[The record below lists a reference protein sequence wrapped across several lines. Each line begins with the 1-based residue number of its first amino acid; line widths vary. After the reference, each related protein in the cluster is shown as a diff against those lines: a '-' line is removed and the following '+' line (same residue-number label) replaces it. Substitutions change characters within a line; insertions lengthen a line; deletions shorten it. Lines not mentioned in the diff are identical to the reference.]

1 MCTRYSLINLC
12 LIIGSLKEIRS
23 LLLLWIAFTVGFLI
37 WTFVLVAI
45 MFTYDTTPNFVGGV
59 AIAQLSNFAICGWLV
74 IIWSL
79 VSWVYLK
86 LIHTSIFAIFHYF
99 KIYLAALSLSCSLCT
114 KKSNK
119 KELRKWMEEE
129 SEEVKLIFSNRKP
142 KLMIDFITI
151 CSRLSKKYALET
163 YFNINV

>member
-1 MCTRYSLINLC
+1 MEIIFLYLCTRYSLINLC

-23 LLLLWIAFTVGFLI
+23 LLLLWIAFTLGFLI

-59 AIAQLSNFAICGWLV
+59 AIAQLSNFAISGWLV

-86 LIHTSIFAIFHYF
+86 LC
-99 KIYLAALSLSCSLCT
+99 IYMYIICNISLFQNLPCSFILVVFSLYQEI
-114 KKSNK
+114 KQKRI
-119 KELRKWMEEE
+119 KEMDGGGVGRG
-129 SEEVKLIFSNRKP
+129 
-142 KLMIDFITI
+142 
-151 CSRLSKKYALET
+151 ET
-163 YFNINV
+163 YLQQPQT

>member
-1 MCTRYSLINLC
+1 MC

-59 AIAQLSNFAICGWLV
+59 AIAQLSNFAISGWLV

-79 VSWVYLK
+79 VSWVYFICIL
-86 LIHTSIFAIFHYF
+86 FAIFHYF

-151 CSRLSKKYALET
+151 CSRLSKNMPWRL
-163 YFNINV
+163 ILI